1 MTRFSSCVS
10 TTMNGTEEESNS
22 FKSFRFFIVPLNHP
36 FFCIVTA
43 HGTMLPNRYV
53 PPIGCNF
60 VDIPLNSEY
69 FIEYSPTRGYI
80 SPMNSTPHAQ
90 VISEDVRQQIL
101 EAAFTRFGHYGY
113 NKTTMAEIAEDT
125 GMSAA
130 NLYRYFEN
138 KQEIAAAC
146 ASRCMC
152 KRIDLLRDTVRK
164 TGHSASERLNNYV
177 MTMLIDCHQTYSD
190 ETKINEVVTFITNER
205 PDLVYQKIEAQH
217 SLISEILAYGN
228 QTGEFD
234 VEDVITTAKSI
245 YTAVVV
251 FDVPI
256 FMPLYP
262 LEEFKEKARNVVKLL
277 LEGLKKR

>member
-1 MTRFSSCVS
+1 MASS
-10 TTMNGTEEESNS
+10 
-22 FKSFRFFIVPLNHP
+22 
-36 FFCIVTA
+36 
-43 HGTMLPNRYV
+43 PN
-53 PPIGCNF
+53 
-60 VDIPLNSEY
+60 
-69 FIEYSPTRGYI
+69 T
-80 SPMNSTPHAQ
+80 Q

-138 KQEIAAAC
+138 KQEIAVAC
-146 ASRCMC
+146 ANRCMC
-152 KRIDLLRDTVRK
+152 KRIDLLRDTVRH
-164 TGHSASERLNNYV
+164 TGHSASQRLHNYV

-190 ETKINEVVTFITNER
+190 ETRINEVVTFITSER
-205 PDLVYQKIEAQH
+205 PDLVYQKIESQH

-251 FDVPI
+251 FDVPL
-256 FMPLYP
+256 FMSLYP
-262 LEEFKEKARNVVKLL
+262 LEEYKEKARNVVKLL
-277 LEGLKKR
+277 LEGLVKR

>member
-1 MTRFSSCVS
+1 MTGSSH
-10 TTMNGTEEESNS
+10 
-22 FKSFRFFIVPLNHP
+22 VPAIN
-36 FFCIVTA
+36 
-43 HGTMLPNRYV
+43 
-53 PPIGCNF
+53 
-60 VDIPLNSEY
+60 
-69 FIEYSPTRGYI
+69 
-80 SPMNSTPHAQ
+80 
-90 VISEDVRQQIL
+90 EDVRHQIL

-113 NKTTMAEIAEDT
+113 NKTTMAEIAEDA

-152 KRIDLLRDTVRK
+152 QRIDLLRDTVRH
-164 TGHSASERLNNYV
+164 TGHSASERLHNYV
-177 MTMLIDCHQTYSD
+177 MTMLIDCHETFSD

-205 PDLVYQKIEAQH
+205 TDLIYQKIEAQH

-245 YTAVVV
+245 YTAIVV
-251 FDVPI
+251 FDVPL
-256 FMPLYP
+256 FMSLYP
-262 LEEFKEKARNVVKLL
+262 LEEFKEKARNVVNLI